1 MQNKL
6 NIFLAIL
13 IGFCYSN
20 NLIDKKFNYQIEYKK
35 IYAGEAY
42 LMISE
47 DSLFNQ
53 KVLKLKSNL
62 KTNRFVDL
70 FYKIRDDITVYMNY
84 NDFSLLKVINKIN
97 EGKYKKN
104 HSAIFEVES
113 KKIISKNKKI
123 DVQNKVYSPLSIIYS
138 LREKLLY
145 KEDIYKY
152 QIYSANKIN
161 NVNMSVISKEKVKT
175 PFGSYNAIVVS
186 PKSNN
191 NESVIKNNGDMKVWF
206 TDDNDRYPV
215 KIEIKLNH
223 GSIILLL
230 DNIE

>member
-1 MQNKL
+1 MQNKI

-13 IGFCYSN
+13 IGFSYSN
-20 NLIDKKFNYQIEYKK
+20 NLIDKKFNYQIKYKN

-42 LMISE
+42 LTISE

-70 FYKIRDDITVYMNY
+70 FYRIRDDITVYMNY

-113 KKIISKNKKI
+113 KIIISKNKKI

-145 KEDIYKY
+145 EKDIYKY
-152 QIYSANKIN
+152 QIYNTNKIKD
-161 NVNMSVISKEKVKT
+161 VNMSVIRKEKVNT
-175 PFGSYNAIVVS
+175 PFGDYNSIVVS

-215 KIEIKLNH
+215 KIEIRLNH

>member
-1 MQNKL
+1 M
-6 NIFLAIL
+6 
-13 IGFCYSN
+13 SN
-20 NLIDKKFNYQIEYKK
+20 SRCVRRSNEYKN

-42 LMISE
+42 LTISE

-62 KTNRFVDL
+62 KTNRFVDF

-113 KKIISKNKKI
+113 KIIISKNKKI
-123 DVQNKVYSPLSIIYS
+123 EVQNKVYSPLSIIYS

-145 KEDIYKY
+145 EKDIYKY
-152 QIYSANKIN
+152 SNKQTN
-161 NVNMSVISKEKVKT
+161 NCLAGS
-175 PFGSYNAIVVS
+175 FGWWSNA
-186 PKSNN
+186 K
-191 NESVIKNNGDMKVWF
+191 
-206 TDDNDRYPV
+206 
-215 KIEIKLNH
+215 
-223 GSIILLL
+223 
-230 DNIE
+230 